1 MCAGTPRCADQS
13 YRARHSDTSG
23 SASGTTTTSAVSGI
37 VREATLDRVST
48 AVDSTRSLQKE
59 WWLRALAVFQSPRGT
74 FAALR
79 DDSAAAAEARQEPI
93 TAIVILAGIAGVL
106 TTSLASRLLDDPSN
120 DGLNVAIWAFLGGA
134 FYGLIVYWLGGLLV
148 YAIAAAVR
156 ARASYRQA
164 RHVVGLA
171 MAPVAASLLTVWP
184 LRLAIYGEDVFRS
197 GGSDTGAGDTLFEA
211 LIVGSFA
218 WSFALVALGLIEL
231 RKSASSSSG
240 IA

>member
-1 MCAGTPRCADQS
+1 
-13 YRARHSDTSG
+13 
-23 SASGTTTTSAVSGI
+23 
-37 VREATLDRVST
+37 VST
-48 AVDSTRSLQKE
+48 AFESSRSLQKE
-59 WWLRALAVFQSPRGT
+59 WWLRALAVLTSPRST

-79 DDSAAAAEARQEPI
+79 DDSADAAEARQEPI

-106 TTSLASRLLDDPSN
+106 TTSLSGRLLDDSNN
-120 DGLNVAIWAFLGGA
+120 DGVNVAIWAFLGGA
-134 FYGLIVYWLGGLLV
+134 FYGLLVFWLGGLFV

-171 MAPVAASLLTVWP
+171 MAPVALSLLTVWP
-184 LRLAIYGEDVFRS
+184 IRLAIYGEDVFRT
-197 GGSDTGAGDTLFEA
+197 GGSDTGAGDKLFEA

-218 WSFALVALGLIEL
+218 WSFVLVALGLIEL
-231 RKSASSSSG
+231 RKSSSSSSG

>member
-1 MCAGTPRCADQS
+1 M
-13 YRARHSDTSG
+13 
-23 SASGTTTTSAVSGI
+23 
-37 VREATLDRVST
+37 E
-48 AVDSTRSLQKE
+48 STRSLQKE
-59 WWLRALAVFQSPRGT
+59 WWLRALAVFTSPRGT

-79 DDSAAAAEARQEPI
+79 DGSDEAAEARQEPI
-93 TAIVILAGIAGVL
+93 MAIVILAGIAGIL
-106 TTSLASRLLDDPSN
+106 TTSLAGRLLDDPN
-120 DGLNVAIWAFLGGA
+120 FDGLNVAPNAFPD
-134 FYGLIVYWLGGLLV
+134 GLDDVLVVFWLGGLLV

-171 MAPVAASLLTVWP
+171 MAPVALSLLTVWP
-184 LRLAIYGEDVFRS
+184 VRLAVYGEDVFRR
-197 GGSDTGAGDTLFEA
+197 GGSDAGAGDKLFEL

-218 WSFALVALGLIEL
+218 CSFALVARGLIEL

>member
-1 MCAGTPRCADQS
+1 M
-13 YRARHSDTSG
+13 
-23 SASGTTTTSAVSGI
+23 
-37 VREATLDRVST
+37 E
-48 AVDSTRSLQKE
+48 STRSLQKE

-79 DDSAAAAEARQEPI
+79 DGSDEAAEARQEPI
-93 TAIVILAGIAGVL
+93 MAIVILAGIAGVL
-106 TTSLASRLLDDPSN
+106 MTSLAARLLDDPN
-120 DGLNVAIWAFLGGA
+120 FDGLNIAVWAFLFGT
-134 FYGLIVYWLGGLLV
+134 LNGLLV
-148 YAIAAAVR
+148 AYQGSDVIKRAVR

-171 MAPVAASLLTVWP
+171 MAPVALSLLTVWP
-184 LRLAIYGEDVFRS
+184 LRLAIYGEDVFRT
-197 GGSDTGAGDTLFEA
+197 GGSDAGAGDKLFEA

-231 RKSASSSSG
+231 RKSSSSSSG